1 MLRSAFGIAYG
12 IAGVAFFFAI
22 IGVFG
27 LRVAIFSLVLYFTL
41 SIAQILRKNR
51 AES

>member
-1 MLRSAFGIAYG
+1 MLRSAFGIGYG
-12 IAGVAFFFAI
+12 IAVAAFFSGI

-27 LRVAIFSLVLYFTL
+27 LRVAIFSLVLYVTL